1 MVRVLITLVTVA
13 LFLDLLGAG
22 QYWCLS
28 HAAPSAE
35 LIASRQF
42 RAIYDLQELDTGNAD
57 GTVVYHGGGMS
68 DSGTVVGETMAGDA
82 GAPSAT
88 EWIDGRRIPL
98 PLTAGIASATALSIN
113 RRGEIAGYGS
123 SGSGTTALL
132 WCGGKPIELSPL
144 HGFSSSIGNAISA
157 DGTVAGYS
165 SDLAKTGQ
173 QWWAVRT
180 HACLWRDGKTI
191 DLGVPPGCVL
201 SRAYAMNDRGQVV
214 GWALTKSNKM
224 RACLWEN
231 GVARD
236 LGVWGDGTVSTAD
249 GINNSGQIA
258 CDSDDSRG
266 GLHSLIWQGG
276 QWTEMKMPP
285 PYTWS
290 KPKGI
295 NDYGEVLGDVPGGI
309 YVWDATRGMRIVD
322 PKDDCPCFLDRAV
335 AIGND
340 GRIVCAGVSRT
351 QNEVYDHRL
360 FVLRPAKQ

>member
-98 PLTAGIASATALSIN
+98 PTAGIASATALSIN

-144 HGFSSSIGNAISA
+144 HGFSSSIANAVSA

-165 SDLAKTGQ
+165 SDPSTSTLNVIVYGDESIGGVNTAG
-173 QWWAVRT
+173 VRSAPRQ
-180 HACLWRDGKTI
+180 HKGAEG
-191 DLGVPPGCVL
+191 P
-201 SRAYAMNDRGQVV
+201 AYGAIVR
-214 GWALTKSNKM
+214 K
-224 RACLWEN
+224 
-231 GVARD
+231 
-236 LGVWGDGTVSTAD
+236 
-249 GINNSGQIA
+249 QIA
-258 CDSDDSRG
+258 GATMRTAPEISTDSAGRSR
-266 GLHSLIWQGG
+266 L
-276 QWTEMKMPP
+276 
-285 PYTWS
+285 
-290 KPKGI
+290 
-295 NDYGEVLGDVPGGI
+295 
-309 YVWDATRGMRIVD
+309 
-322 PKDDCPCFLDRAV
+322 DCLACEQA
-335 AIGND
+335 
-340 GRIVCAGVSRT
+340 
-351 QNEVYDHRL
+351 
-360 FVLRPAKQ
+360 